1 MITKLSYDSDNLDMI
16 YNSLKKL
23 KEHNNP
29 RDYEIRIDGLSVIP
43 RTNEVYRFYNHQ
55 DFMLGSSKEI
65 VVLIYYGKSRLNDK
79 YLLIHNQDFLSKEQY
94 KKELEDSIKEFRKKE
109 KLKRLIKKNK
119 ERKKQ
124 IVQLKA
130 KVNNLESS
138 SSKIIK
144 DLFPMISSSLNK
156 STNSGIDQETQMILK
171 IIKSTKDEFGEEVFN
186 NAMKIGLTVARN
198 PSITE
203 SVEQFIDEKLKEN
216 EK

>member
-23 KEHNNP
+23 KEYNTP
-29 RDYEIRIDGLSVIP
+29 RDYEIRIDGLSVVP
-43 RTNEVYRFYNHQ
+43 RTNDVYRFYNHQ
-55 DFMLGSSKEI
+55 DFMLESSREI
-65 VVLIYYGKSRLNDK
+65 EVLIYYGKSRLNDK

-94 KKELEDSIKEFRKKE
+94 EKELEDCIKEYREKE

-119 ERKKQ
+119 DRKKQ
-124 IVQLKA
+124 IQQLKI
-130 KVNNLESS
+130 KVNDLESS
-138 SSKIIK
+138 SSKIIRN
-144 DLFPMISSSLNK
+144 LFPMISSSFNK
-156 STNSGIDQETQMILK
+156 STNNDIDQETQMILK
-171 IIKSTKDEFGEEVFN
+171 IIKSTKEEFGEEVFN

-203 SVEQFIDEKLKEN
+203 AVEQFIDEKLKEN

>member
-1 MITKLSYDSDNLDMI
+1 MITKLSYDSDNLNMI

-23 KEHNNP
+23 KEYNTP
-29 RDYEIRIDGLSVIP
+29 RDYEIRVDGLSVVS
-43 RTNEVYRFYNHQ
+43 RSNEVSRFYNHQ
-55 DFMLGSSKEI
+55 DFMLSSSKEV

-94 KKELEDSIKEFRKKE
+94 EKQLLSKIKKYKKKE

-119 ERKKQ
+119 ELKKKN
-124 IVQLKA
+124 IQLETKLS
-130 KVNNLESS
+130 NIESS
-138 SSKIIK
+138 SSKTIK
-144 DLFPMISSSLNK
+144 DLLPVISGSFNQSNRESL
-156 STNSGIDQETQMILK
+156 DQETQMILK
-171 IIKSTKDEFGEEVFN
+171 IIKSTKEEFGEEVFN

-203 SVEQFIDEKLKEN
+203 TVEQFIDKKLKEN